1 MNKKR
6 RGFCRREFRSSRS
19 HGRQRFLA
27 MAMAWLAMVAAP
39 GLAPAQTT
47 PVYSVNAV
55 GFTKMTVRKQCLYQL
70 NCPFSTV
77 NGGGAGAVSMMLGNL
92 PNGSSIIFWDS
103 AAQDYVRAK
112 EVKLLGA
119 WTPGTNTLFGQSFW
133 LYVGYSAT
141 QETFNIVLCGQ
152 VPDARTMPTSTV
164 HLASAGAD
172 PSAGNLNL
180 VGFAYPYPISWTNT
194 TFAGNAG
201 SGSSVSLYDSAL
213 NLFQTYTKIGA
224 DWSGSFTLQPGQGF
238 WLRASNC
245 DTWVETKP
253 YDWP

>member
-1 MNKKR
+1 
-6 RGFCRREFRSSRS
+6 
-19 HGRQRFLA
+19 
-27 MAMAWLAMVAAP
+27 MAMAWLAMLAAP

-77 NGGGAGAVSMMLGNL
+77 NGGGAGAVSITLDNL

-133 LYVGYSAT
+133 LYVGNSAT
-141 QETFNIVLCGQ
+141 QETFNIVLCGE

-201 SGSSVSLYDSAL
+201 SGSSISLYDSAL